1 MSADRVL
8 TRADFAPPLIL
19 GNWRVRSLGVG
30 IVFLIASVVGFFI
43 EPKQAMHSYLVAYMM
58 VLGLTLGSLAWL
70 MVWHLTGGS
79 WGVPIRRILEAAIA
93 CLPLLIVAWIP
104 IAIGMKLNY
113 PWFNPEVLREAAE
126 KAQGGGMGYES
137 VTWFVL
143 RGIGYF
149 IIWSVISWLLLHWSH
164 EQDEPGHPPFGPRL
178 RAVSGLGML
187 IYAWTLT
194 FAVVDWVMSLTPF
207 WISTIYG
214 FIYMVDQA
222 MLAMCL
228 VIIVG
233 HWLRSF
239 EPLGTLLRAHNFHDY
254 GKLLFTTIM
263 LWGYFNFSQ
272 WLIYW
277 SGNLPE
283 ETRWFDVR
291 THGEWGYVAFIIII
305 AQFAIPFAILL
316 SRPIKRNSG
325 KLIWVAAWIVVMRFI
340 DNFWNIEP
348 SFADH
353 LHFSWLDAV
362 MTISLM
368 GLWGAY
374 FFWNLARRPM
384 VVLNDPHLPVFLESG
399 K

>member
-1 MSADRVL
+1 MSAERVL
-8 TRADFAPPLIL
+8 TKTDFAPPSIL
-19 GNWRVRSLGVG
+19 VGWRTRSTIVGV
-30 IVFLIASVVGFFI
+30 VFLIISAIMFFVS
-43 EPKQAMHSYLVAYMM
+43 PKQAMHSYLVAYMM
-58 VLGLTLGSLAWL
+58 VLGLTLGSMAWL

-79 WGVPIRRILEAAIA
+79 WGVPIRRILEAAMA
-93 CLPLLIVAWIP
+93 CLPLLIVGWIP
-104 IAIGMKLNY
+104 IAVGMKLSY
-113 PWFNPEVLREAAE
+113 PWLNSEVLREAME
-126 KAQGGGMGYES
+126 KNQHGGMGYES
-137 VTWFVL
+137 ATGFIL
-143 RGIGYF
+143 RGILYF
-149 IIWSVISWLLLHWSH
+149 VVWALFTWFLLHWSH
-164 EQDEPGHPPFGPRL
+164 EQDEPGHPPFGSRF
-178 RAVSGLGML
+178 RAVSGLGLL

-233 HWLRSF
+233 HSLRKF

-263 LWGYFNFSQ
+263 LWAYFSFSQ

-283 ETRWFDVR
+283 ETKWFNVR
-291 THGEWGYVAFIIII
+291 AHGDWGYVAFIIILC
-305 AQFAIPFAILL
+305 QFAIPFSILL

-325 KLIWVAAWIVVMRFI
+325 KLIWVAWFVVLMRFV
-340 DNFWNIEP
+340 DNWWNVQPAFTE
-348 SFADH
+348 FAH
-353 LHFSWLDAV
+353 GVWLDAV
-362 MTISLM
+362 MTI
-368 GLWGAY
+368 GLGGVWVAY